1 MDTPKL
7 NVDRRRSLSKTEQS
21 LKAELDKL
29 RLSLVRLSEVAMPAR
44 RTSDRVELAALIRKN
59 TEDLL
64 MERQNT
70 IEPTTLTSPQR
81 REAEG
86 RKLQIDN
93 CV

>member
-1 MDTPKL
+1 
-7 NVDRRRSLSKTEQS
+7 
-21 LKAELDKL
+21 
-29 RLSLVRLSEVAMPAR
+29 MPAR
-44 RTSDRVELAALIRKN
+44 RTSDRVELTALIRKN

-70 IEPTTLTSPQR
+70 IEPTALTSPQR

-93 CV
+93 CVV